1 MADRFPEPV
10 EAKKFLSK
18 KVNVETDAWDE
29 LKWGEHAHAF
39 TVAHSMQAGVLDA
52 VHGLLNKALAEGQSF
67 QDFRNGM
74 LDAMDK
80 LGWYGRADKTKDDTA
95 YINWRIKVI
104 YNTNMRTAYA
114 AGQYRDNLENA
125 EARPIWVYK
134 SKLVGKN
141 RRQEHI
147 ALHDKAFRYDDPFWN
162 TYYPPN
168 CWECKCRVTTK
179 SEHGAK
185 RDGITVSAS
194 DKNGNP
200 PALSGVDWNSF
211 DPTWQYNPAREAL
224 APNFNKYAMLNRD
237 AELRHQVMKR
247 YNQSMNGTV
256 LTKEEW
262 KVVAHRA
269 NETDYKP
276 AGVMYQI
283 GNLNYADYTA
293 VYDKTGVFDSKV
305 MATDHDLWHSMG
317 HKQKRI
323 QDAKA
328 AKKTQ
333 SEIQRLID
341 QAVDIKDFDAVYK
354 TYSEPEHIFKETVA
368 NKKETYTLLHF
379 TKDMGKGK
387 TLRIVFRAR
396 YMPEGKLYTA
406 IQLLSMEIVES
417 MEYNKGGRYEKIK

>member
-1 MADRFPEPV
+1 MADRFPEPT
-10 EAKKFLSK
+10 EAKQFLSK

-80 LGWYGRADKTKDDTA
+80 LGWYGRADKTADDTA
-95 YINWRIKVI
+95 YINWRIKLI

-168 CWECKCRVTTK
+168 GWECKCRVTTK
-179 SEHGAK
+179 SEYGAK
-185 RDGITVSAS
+185 RDRITVSAS
-194 DKNGNP
+194 DKKGNP
-200 PALSGVDWNSF
+200 PALSGVDWKSF

-224 APNFNKYAMLNRD
+224 APNFNKYQNVPKTVLGKMQGNYNRD
-237 AELRHQVMKR
+237 
-247 YNQSMNGTV
+247 MNNTR
-256 LTKEEW
+256 LTDGEFKTII
-262 KVVAHRA
+262 RRT
-269 NETDYKP
+269 NESDYKP
-276 AGVMYQI
+276 LNILYQV
-283 GNLNYADYTA
+283 GNLEERRFKALQEQGIA
-293 VYDKTGVFDSKV
+293 DSKI
-305 MATDHDLWHSMG
+305 MATDHDLWHG
-317 HKQKRI
+317 TG
-323 QDAKA
+323 DKA
-328 AKKTQ
+328 AEQKIPET
-333 SEIQRLID
+333 L
-341 QAVDIKDFDAVYK
+341 FD
-354 TYSEPEHIFKETVA
+354 EL
-368 NKKETYTLLHF
+368 YTLLQKPEAVYWETIKGKQYQVFHF
-379 TKDMGKGK
+379 VKDTKDGK
-387 TLRIVFRAR
+387 
-396 YMPEGKLYTA
+396 
-406 IQLLSMEIVES
+406 
-417 MEYNKGGRYEKIK
+417 KIKVVVYQLRLKDGTTALKVTTMGYATYEYKDTKYKKIW